1 VSAGGWWRS
10 GGVAVWLSGACLVF
24 FYLVALL
31 APWIAPYDYGEQ
43 NRDFPNCPPSVI
55 RWRLPARWSE
65 SLLYTHPYRMVDI
78 SSRRYEIDS
87 DVSVPIHFLAG
98 GQLFRTPSGAPKFFL
113 LGTDG
118 LGRDLFSRLVHGS
131 RVSLS
136 IGLVGVALSMAIG
149 LLVGSIAG
157 YFGGWIDNVLMRL
170 VEIEMTLPPF
180 FLLLALAAV
189 IPPGLSPEITFLLIV
204 AILSLIR
211 WAGFAR
217 IIRGMVA
224 AVREAEYVHAA
235 RALGASHPRIIV
247 RHILPATFGYTIV
260 AATLS
265 IPSFILSES
274 ALSLLG
280 LGIQEPGA
288 SWGNMLAAAQNVQN
302 LVKYPWI
309 LTPGLL
315 IFLTVMS
322 FNFLGDHLRDRLDPR
337 AVVR

>member
-1 VSAGGWWRS
+1 MMLGWLRGG
-10 GGVAVWLSGACLVF
+10 GAAVWLSAGCLAL
-24 FYLVALL
+24 FYLVALF
-31 APWIAPYDYGEQ
+31 APVVAPYDYGEQ
-43 NRDFPNCPPSVI
+43 NRAFPNCPPSVV
-55 RWRLPARWSE
+55 RWRAPDQWNE
-65 SLLYTHPYRMVDI
+65 SFLYTHPYRIVDLTA
-78 SSRRYEIDS
+78 RRYEINP
-87 DVSVPIHFLAG
+87 DVIVPIHLLAG
-98 GQLFRTPSGAPKFFL
+98 GHLFTTPNGSPKFFL

-118 LGRDLFSRLVHGS
+118 LGRDLFSRLVYGS
-131 RVSLS
+131 RASLTV
-136 IGLVGVALSMAIG
+136 GVVGVAISMAIG
-149 LLVGSIAG
+149 LLVGSVAG
-157 YFGGWIDNVLMRL
+157 YFGGWVDNVLMRI
-170 VEIEMTLPPF
+170 VDTEMTLPPF

-189 IPPGLSPEITFLLIV
+189 IPSGLSPEITFLLIV

-211 WAGFAR
+211 WSGFAR

-224 AVREAEYVHAA
+224 ALREAEYVHAA
-235 RALGASHPRIIV
+235 RALGASHARIII
-247 RHILPATFGYTIV
+247 RHIIPATFSYTII

-265 IPSFILSES
+265 IPSFILNES

-302 LVKYPWI
+302 LLKYPWI

-322 FNFLGDHLRDRLDPR
+322 FNFIGDHLRDRLDPR

>member
-1 VSAGGWWRS
+1 MSSGGWWRS
-10 GGVAVWLSGACLVF
+10 GGAAVWLSTACLLL

-31 APWIAPYDYGEQ
+31 APLVAPYDYAEQ

-55 RWRLPARWSE
+55 RWRLPRHPGE
-65 SLLYTHPYRMVDI
+65 PVLYTHPYRMVDP
-78 SSRRYEIDS
+78 SARRYEIDPE
-87 DVSVPIHFLAG
+87 VVVPIHFFEG
-98 GQLFRTPSGAPKFFL
+98 GHLFRTPSGAPKFFL
-113 LGTDG
+113 LGTDA

-131 RVSLS
+131 RASLS
-136 IGLVGVALSMAIG
+136 VGLVGAAVSMTIG
-149 LLVGSIAG
+149 LLAGSIAG
-157 YFGGWIDNVLMRL
+157 YFGGRIDNVLMRL

-180 FLLLALAAV
+180 FFLLALAAV
-189 IPPGLSPEITFLLIV
+189 IPPGLSPEVTFLLVV

-224 AVREAEYVHAA
+224 AEREAEYVYAA
-235 RALGASHPRIIV
+235 RALGASHARIIV

-302 LVKYPWI
+302 LVKHPWI